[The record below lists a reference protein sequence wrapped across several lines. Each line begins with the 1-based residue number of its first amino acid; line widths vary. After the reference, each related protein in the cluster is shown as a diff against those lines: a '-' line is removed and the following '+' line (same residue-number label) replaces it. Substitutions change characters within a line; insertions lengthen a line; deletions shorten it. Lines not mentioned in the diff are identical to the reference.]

1 MKILYAVQKT
11 GNGHL
16 ARAQEIIPILK
27 TYGQVDILTSGSQ
40 SQIDLDFE
48 VKYNFKGISLFYGSN
63 GNVSFFKTFFK
74 NNYFQ
79 FLYQILKLNVFKYD
93 LIINDYEPVSAWAC
107 KLKGGNIVSLSH
119 QSSLFFEETPKPK
132 KVKWLS
138 WLIFKN
144 YAPVTKKYGFHF
156 EEYNENIFSPVIRK
170 KIRDLKTSDI
180 GNYVVY
186 LPSYSDI
193 KIIKELKRTSAN
205 WIIFS
210 KHATT
215 SYTAHNCTVFPI
227 DENEFLISLANC
239 SGVLCNAG
247 FELPSET
254 LFLKKKLFVIP
265 IKKQIEQECNALAL
279 KKLGVLTSKKLD
291 YNLIEMWTIT
301 NRIIPVNYN
310 NSIEHIIDEII
321 LENTSLNNEFLLAKA

>member
-27 TYGQVDILTSGSQ
+27 NYGEVDILTSGSQ
-40 SQIDLDFE
+40 SQINLDFD
-48 VKYNFKGISLFYGSN
+48 VAYDLKGVSLFYGSN

-79 FLYQILKLNVFKYD
+79 FIYQILKLNIYKYD
-93 LIINDYEPVSAWAC
+93 LIINDYEPISAWAC

-119 QSSLFFEETPKPK
+119 QSSLFFDETPKPK
-132 KVKWLS
+132 KINWFS
-138 WLIFKN
+138 WIIFKK

-170 KIRDLKTSDI
+170 KVRDLKTSDL

-193 KIIKELKRTSAN
+193 KIIKELKKTSAN
-205 WIIFS
+205 WTIFS
-210 KHATT
+210 KHTKA
-215 SYTAHNCTVFPI
+215 SYTAHNCTVYPI

-247 FELPSET
+247 FELPSEA

-265 IKKQIEQECNALAL
+265 IKKQIEQECNAVAL
-279 KKLGVLTSKKLD
+279 KKIGVLTSKKID
-291 YNLIEMWTIT
+291 SNLIEMWTLS
-301 NRIIPVNYN
+301 NRIIPIDYSNT
-310 NSIEHIIDEII
+310 IENIIEGII
-321 LENTSLNNEFLLAKA
+321 LENTTLRDDYLFI